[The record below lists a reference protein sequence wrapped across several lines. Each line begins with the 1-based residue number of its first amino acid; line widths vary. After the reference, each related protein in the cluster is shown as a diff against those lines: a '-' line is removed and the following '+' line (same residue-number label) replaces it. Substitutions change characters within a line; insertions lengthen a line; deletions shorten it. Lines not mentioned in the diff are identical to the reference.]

1 MLLINGQT
9 NDNAGVAQSQL
20 AQGEAAGSRGGA
32 DRDHSQ
38 LRRASA
44 QQRGL
49 RARARTRGRRSPDA
63 GSDPAAPIVPTL
75 YDKFVP
81 AEQLDQRRAQG
92 LIGELGHARDW
103 DVYVASVFA
112 PVAKQIE
119 AEDRLSALRDQIE
132 RQRDEACARA
142 QAGVGSQ
149 RYLGLALLLN
159 SWAAGRGGFEE
170 ESVERGHKEQA
181 P

>member
-1 MLLINGQT
+1 VL
-9 NDNAGVAQSQL
+9 AREHEEGVHQMRVATRRLRSCPPCTISSFRPSSSTS
-20 AQGEAAGSRGGA
+20 GE
-32 DRDHSQ
+32 
-38 LRRASA
+38 L
-44 QQRGL
+44 
-49 RARARTRGRRSPDA
+49 
-63 GSDPAAPIVPTL
+63 
-75 YDKFVP
+75 KW
-81 AEQLDQRRAQG
+81 